1 MFCPKVCAAILT
13 IWREMLKSYI
23 FPMMESLNKFTGV
36 TRWGYEVID
45 KLWSYDMYEVM
56 ISDNFEISVNIII
69 I

>member
-1 MFCPKVCAAILT
+1 
-13 IWREMLKSYI
+13 
-23 FPMMESLNKFTGV
+23 MMESLNKFTGV
-36 TRWGYEVID
+36 TLWGYEVID